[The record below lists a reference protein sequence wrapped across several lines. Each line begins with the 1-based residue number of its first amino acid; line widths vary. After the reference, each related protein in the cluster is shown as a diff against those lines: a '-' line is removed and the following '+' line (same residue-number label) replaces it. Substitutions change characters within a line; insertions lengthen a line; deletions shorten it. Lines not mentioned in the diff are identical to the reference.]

1 MKMRNFKLIVL
12 LLSFFLMVTACQTVQ
27 EKTDKIVEQE
37 NKRLGKYIG
46 QLSSELKIDLGNPD
60 EDFKNEKGNQVLVYK
75 TKKYGISCERKFEVD
90 TNSCLLY
97 TSPSPRDLP

>member
-1 MKMRNFKLIVL
+1 MRNFKLILL
-12 LLSFFLMVTACQTVQ
+12 LLSFFLLVTACQTVQ

-60 EDFKNEKGNQVLVYK
+60 EDFKNGKGNQILVYK

-90 TNSCLLY
+90 TNSVVIGFSSKGCF
-97 TSPSPRDLP
+97 

>member
-1 MKMRNFKLIVL
+1 MRIFKLIVL
-12 LLSFFLMVTACQTVQ
+12 LLSFSLMVTACQTVQ

-60 EDFKNEKGNQVLVYK
+60 EDFKNEKGNQVLTYK

-90 TNSCLLY
+90 TNSVVIGFSSKGCF
-97 TSPSPRDLP
+97 

>member
-1 MKMRNFKLIVL
+1 MKMRNFKSIVL
-12 LLSFFLMVTACQTVQ
+12 LLSFFLMVTACRTVQ

-90 TNSCLLY
+90 TNSVVIGFSSKGCF
-97 TSPSPRDLP
+97 

>member
-75 TKKYGISCERKFEVD
+75 TKKCGISCERKFEVD
-90 TNSCLLY
+90 TNSVVIGFSSKGCF
-97 TSPSPRDLP
+97 

>member
-1 MKMRNFKLIVL
+1 MRNFKLIVL
-12 LLSFFLMVTACQTVQ
+12 LLSFFLTITACQTVQ

-90 TNSCLLY
+90 TNSVVIGFSSKGCF
-97 TSPSPRDLP
+97 

>member
-1 MKMRNFKLIVL
+1 MRNFKLIVL
-12 LLSFFLMVTACQTVQ
+12 LLSFSLMVTACQTVQ

-60 EDFKNEKGNQVLVYK
+60 EDFKNEKGNQELIYK

-90 TNSCLLY
+90 TNSVVIGFSSKGCF
-97 TSPSPRDLP
+97 

>member
-1 MKMRNFKLIVL
+1 MRNFKLIAL
-12 LLSFFLMVTACQTVQ
+12 LFSFLLMVTACQTVQ

-37 NKRLGKYIG
+37 NKRLSKYIG

-90 TNSCLLY
+90 TNSVVIGFSSKGCF
-97 TSPSPRDLP
+97 

>member
-1 MKMRNFKLIVL
+1 MRNFKLSVL

-37 NKRLGKYIG
+37 NKRLSKYIG
-46 QLSSELKIDLGNPD
+46 QLSSELKIDLGNPN

-90 TNSCLLY
+90 TNSVVIGFSSKGCF
-97 TSPSPRDLP
+97 

>member
-1 MKMRNFKLIVL
+1 MRNFKLVVL
-12 LLSFFLMVTACQTVQ
+12 LLSFFLMITACQTVQ

-60 EDFKNEKGNQVLVYK
+60 EDFKNEKGNQELVYK

-90 TNSCLLY
+90 TNSVVIGFSSKGCF
-97 TSPSPRDLP
+97 

>member
-90 TNSCLLY
+90 TNSVVIGFSSKGCF
-97 TSPSPRDLP
+97 

>member
-1 MKMRNFKLIVL
+1 MRNFKLIVS

-90 TNSCLLY
+90 TNSVVIGFSSKGCF
-97 TSPSPRDLP
+97 

>member
-1 MKMRNFKLIVL
+1 MKNFKLIGL
-12 LLSFFLMVTACQTVQ
+12 LLSFFFMITACQTLQ

-90 TNSCLLY
+90 TNSVVIGFSSKGCF
-97 TSPSPRDLP
+97 

>member
-1 MKMRNFKLIVL
+1 MKMRNFKLILL

-90 TNSCLLY
+90 TNSVVIGFSSKGCF
-97 TSPSPRDLP
+97 

>member
-1 MKMRNFKLIVL
+1 MRNFKLIML

-46 QLSSELKIDLGNPD
+46 QLSRELKIDLGNPD

-90 TNSCLLY
+90 TNSVVIGFSSKGCF
-97 TSPSPRDLP
+97 

>member
-12 LLSFFLMVTACQTVQ
+12 LLGFFLMVTACQTVQ

-90 TNSCLLY
+90 TNSVVIGFSSKGCF
-97 TSPSPRDLP
+97 

>member
-12 LLSFFLMVTACQTVQ
+12 LLSCLLTVTACQTVQ

-60 EDFKNEKGNQVLVYK
+60 EDFKNEKENQVLVYK
-75 TKKYGISCERKFEVD
+75 TKKYGFSCERKFEVD
-90 TNSCLLY
+90 TNSVVIGFSSKGCF
-97 TSPSPRDLP
+97 

>member
-1 MKMRNFKLIVL
+1 MRNFKLIVL

-37 NKRLGKYIG
+37 NKRLSKYIG

-60 EDFKNEKGNQVLVYK
+60 EDFKNEKGNQVLIYK

-90 TNSCLLY
+90 TNSVVIGFSSKGCF
-97 TSPSPRDLP
+97 

>member
-1 MKMRNFKLIVL
+1 MRNFKLIVL

-27 EKTDKIVEQE
+27 EKTDNIVEQE
-37 NKRLGKYIG
+37 NKRLSKYIG

-60 EDFKNEKGNQVLVYK
+60 EDFKNEKGNQELIYK

-90 TNSCLLY
+90 TNSVVIGFSSKGCF
-97 TSPSPRDLP
+97 

>member
-1 MKMRNFKLIVL
+1 MRNFKLIVL

-90 TNSCLLY
+90 NKSVVIGF
-97 TSPSPRDLP
+97 

>member
-1 MKMRNFKLIVL
+1 MRNLKLL
-12 LLSFFLMVTACQTVQ
+12 AFLLSFFLIVTACQTVQ

-37 NKRLGKYIG
+37 NKRLSKYIG

-90 TNSCLLY
+90 TNSVVIGFSSKGCF
-97 TSPSPRDLP
+97 

>member
-1 MKMRNFKLIVL
+1 MRNFKLIVL
-12 LLSFFLMVTACQTVQ
+12 LLSLFLMVAACQTVQ

-90 TNSCLLY
+90 TNSVVIGFSSKGCF
-97 TSPSPRDLP
+97 

>member
-1 MKMRNFKLIVL
+1 MRNFKLIL
-12 LLSFFLMVTACQTVQ
+12 LLISFFLMVSACQTVQ

-90 TNSCLLY
+90 TNSVVIGFSSKGCF
-97 TSPSPRDLP
+97 

>member
-46 QLSSELKIDLGNPD
+46 QLSSEIKIDLGNPD

-90 TNSCLLY
+90 TNSVVIGFSSKGCF
-97 TSPSPRDLP
+97 

>member
-1 MKMRNFKLIVL
+1 MRNFKLIVL
-12 LLSFFLMVTACQTVQ
+12 LLSFLLMVTACQTVQ

-37 NKRLGKYIG
+37 NKRLSKYIG

-60 EDFKNEKGNQVLVYK
+60 EDFKNEKGNQVFVYK

-90 TNSCLLY
+90 TNSVVIGFSSKGCF
-97 TSPSPRDLP
+97 

>member
-1 MKMRNFKLIVL
+1 MRNFKLIVL
-12 LLSFFLMVTACQTVQ
+12 LLSFFLMVAACQTVQ

-90 TNSCLLY
+90 TNSVVIGFSSKGCF
-97 TSPSPRDLP
+97 

>member
-1 MKMRNFKLIVL
+1 MKMRNFKLIMF

-37 NKRLGKYIG
+37 NKRLSKYIG

-60 EDFKNEKGNQVLVYK
+60 EDFKNEKGNQELIYK

-90 TNSCLLY
+90 TNSVVIGFSSKGCF
-97 TSPSPRDLP
+97 

>member
-27 EKTDKIVEQE
+27 EKTDKIVEEE

-90 TNSCLLY
+90 TNSVVIGFSSKGCF
-97 TSPSPRDLP
+97 

>member
-1 MKMRNFKLIVL
+1 MRNLKLIVL

-90 TNSCLLY
+90 TNSVVIGFSSKGCF
-97 TSPSPRDLP
+97 

>member
-1 MKMRNFKLIVL
+1 MRNFKLIVF
-12 LLSFFLMVTACQTVQ
+12 LLSFSLMVTACQTVQ

-90 TNSCLLY
+90 TNSVVIGFSSKGCF
-97 TSPSPRDLP
+97 

>member
-1 MKMRNFKLIVL
+1 MRNFKLIVL

-27 EKTDKIVEQE
+27 QKTDKIVEQE
-37 NKRLGKYIG
+37 NKRLSKYIG

-90 TNSCLLY
+90 TNSVVIGFSSKGCF
-97 TSPSPRDLP
+97 

>member
-1 MKMRNFKLIVL
+1 MNMRNFKLIVL
-12 LLSFFLMVTACQTVQ
+12 LLSFSLMVTACQTVQ

-90 TNSCLLY
+90 INSVVIGFSSKGCF
-97 TSPSPRDLP
+97 

>member
-1 MKMRNFKLIVL
+1 MRNFKLIVL
-12 LLSFFLMVTACQTVQ
+12 VLSFFLMVTACQTIQ

-37 NKRLGKYIG
+37 NKRLSKYIG

-90 TNSCLLY
+90 TNSVVIGFSSKGCF
-97 TSPSPRDLP
+97 

>member
-1 MKMRNFKLIVL
+1 MRNFKLILL
-12 LLSFFLMVTACQTVQ
+12 LLSFFLMVTSCQTVQ

-90 TNSCLLY
+90 TNSVVIGFSSKGCF
-97 TSPSPRDLP
+97 